1 MNGIVFGLIAEA
13 DFESASP
20 VVAFSIGHHGAT
32 IVCHHKDGKET
43 WLPTDLWLPGGFS
56 PAK

>member
-1 MNGIVFGLIAEA
+1 LIAEA

-20 VVAFSIGHHGAT
+20 VVSFSIGHQGAT
-32 IVCHHKDGKET
+32 VVCHHKDGKET